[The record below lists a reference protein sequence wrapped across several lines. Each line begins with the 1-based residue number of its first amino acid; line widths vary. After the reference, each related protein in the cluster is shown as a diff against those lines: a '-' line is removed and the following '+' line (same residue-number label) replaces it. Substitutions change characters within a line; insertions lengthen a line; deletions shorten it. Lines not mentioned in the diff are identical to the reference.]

1 MLGCIV
7 QVVVP
12 VRTRRKGRHDQVMVL
27 VPLQL
32 VAPPVGLLQAFL
44 THLAR
49 PAAPPKLPVRSDLE
63 SLRWAKAFASMEF
76 ERTVVLRVLEL
87 ALQYVVQV

>member
-7 QVVVP
+7 QVVLP
-12 VRTRRKGRHDQVMVL
+12 VRTRRTGLHGQVMVL

-32 VAPPVGLLQAFL
+32 VVPQVGILQAFL
-44 THLAR
+44 TYLAR
-49 PAAPPKLPVRSDLE
+49 PAAPPTLPVANDLE

-76 ERTVVLRVLEL
+76 EWTVVLRVPEL
-87 ALQYVVQV
+87 APQYVVHV